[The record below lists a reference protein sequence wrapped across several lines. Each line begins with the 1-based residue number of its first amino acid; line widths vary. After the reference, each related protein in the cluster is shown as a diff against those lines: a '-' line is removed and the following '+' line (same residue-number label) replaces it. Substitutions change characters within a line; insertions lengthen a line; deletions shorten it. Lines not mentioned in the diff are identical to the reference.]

1 MSGFL
6 HKSCGARALV
16 WAKNSGRVKSW
27 GTLSLVKIFS
37 DMENVLTKKLTYHE
51 FRQMDFGDNDSSW
64 YELING
70 ELVKKQSSTL
80 RHQIISGNI
89 EFALQVYAKKTNS
102 GRVLHAPLDVV
113 LDDGNAYHPDVFF
126 VKKERSFILDNTE
139 EVVIGAPDLVVEI
152 LSKSTG
158 IYDRGAKKDIYET
171 YGVREYWLVE
181 PRTNTI
187 ELYAYTEQRYKL
199 VALLEATDVLKSVA
213 LEGFELDLA
222 EVFKD

>member
-1 MSGFL
+1 
-6 HKSCGARALV
+6 
-16 WAKNSGRVKSW
+16 
-27 GTLSLVKIFS
+27 
-37 DMENVLTKKLTYHE
+37 MENVLTKKLTYQE
-51 FRQMDFGDNDSSW
+51 FRQLDLGDDDSAW

-70 ELVKKQSSTL
+70 ELVKKQSPTL
-80 RHQIISGNI
+80 RHQIISKHI
-89 EFALQVYAKKTNS
+89 FRALDVFSLKTKT
-102 GRVLHAPLDVV
+102 GDAFYAPLDVV
-113 LDDGNAYHPDVFF
+113 LDDGNAYHPDIFF
-126 VKKERSFILDNTE
+126 VKKERSFILENAE

-158 IYDRGAKKDIYET
+158 IYDRGIKKDIYER

-187 ELYAYTEQRYKL
+187 ELYTYTEQRYKL

-222 EVFKD
+222 EVFRAE

>member
-1 MSGFL
+1 M
-6 HKSCGARALV
+6 KSAP
-16 WAKNSGRVKSW
+16 S
-27 GTLSLVKIFS
+27 
-37 DMENVLTKKLTYHE
+37 KKLTYSE
-51 FRQMDFGDNDSSW
+51 FRAWEYEDNDPLW

-70 ELVKKQSSTL
+70 ELVGKRSPNLS
-80 RHQIISGNI
+80 HQRICGDIF
-89 EFALQVYAKKTNS
+89 FALGTFAIKTES
-102 GRVLHAPLDVV
+102 GEVFHAPLDVV

-126 VKKERSFILDNTE
+126 VKKERSFILDNAE

-181 PRTNTI
+181 PRTNTV

-199 VALLEATDVLKSVA
+199 VAILEATDVLKSVA

-222 EVFKD
+222 EVFRNE

>member
-1 MSGFL
+1 
-6 HKSCGARALV
+6 
-16 WAKNSGRVKSW
+16 
-27 GTLSLVKIFS
+27 
-37 DMENVLTKKLTYHE
+37 MENVLTKKLTYHE
-51 FRQMDFGDNDSSW
+51 FRQMDFGDNDSAW

-70 ELVKKQSSTL
+70 EIVKKQSPTL

-89 EFALQVYAKKTNS
+89 EFALQVYANKTNS
-102 GRVLHAPLDVV
+102 GRMLHAPLDVV

-126 VKKERSFILDNTE
+126 VKKERSFILDNAE

-222 EVFKD
+222 EVFRDK